1 MTELIQSRNAN
12 APEALAIF
20 RAQRA
25 AFQRQLAADRGYRAA
40 RTAWFIFFFF
50 SVGLFAVFILATK
63 MHWLPRGPSWIMVP
77 AIVLVFWGL
86 CRIWG
91 RYYRRA
97 CAEIYQ
103 ECLRGDRRLRLDA
116 DGIVISGSGI
126 VSSIPWS
133 AIRDIVANG
142 EWLMIYLSSIQTISF
157 PKAAFEGQDVEAF
170 GAELVR
176 RWQAHR
182 APTGAPA

>member
-12 APEALAIF
+12 ASEALTIM
-20 RAQRA
+20 RAQGA
-25 AFQRQLAADRGYRAA
+25 AFQRQLAAYRGYRAA
-40 RTAWFIFFFF
+40 RTAGLVFF
-50 SVGLFAVFILATK
+50 VGLLAVFILATK
-63 MHWLPRGPSWIMVP
+63 MHWLPRVSSWITVP
-77 AIVLVFWGL
+77 AIILVSWGL

-103 ECLRGDRRLRLDA
+103 ECPRGDRRLRLDA
-116 DGIVISGSGI
+116 DGIVISGPGI

-133 AIRDIVANG
+133 AIRDIVANS
-142 EWLMIYLSSIQTISF
+142 EWFMIYLSSVQTISF

-170 GAELVR
+170 SAELMR

-182 APTGAPA
+182 APAGAST